1 LLLHKPFAR
10 NLPTSQG
17 KIFNKLHESSLI
29 YFSDNLLFLKIF
41 FHSCEEYVYNGTST
55 GGCKWDYTGQGFD
68 YQILAGPIFILI
80 YTFAAIPVGIAA
92 DLYNRKVH
100 SDHILAADD
109 VVQLHF

>member
-1 LLLHKPFAR
+1 MV
-10 NLPTSQG
+10 
-17 KIFNKLHESSLI
+17 
-29 YFSDNLLFLKIF
+29 
-41 FHSCEEYVYNGTST
+41 HSCEEYVYNGTST

-100 SDHILAADD
+100 SDLILAADD

>member
-1 LLLHKPFAR
+1 MTNNSVAV
-10 NLPTSQG
+10 PTPQT
-17 KIFNKLHESSLI
+17 ICQKLTNESR
-29 YFSDNLLFLKIF
+29 LFKNINDEGDRIF
-41 FHSCEEYVYNGTST
+41 FTFLILFNHSCEEYVYNGTSN

-100 SDHILAADD
+100 SGLTYRH
-109 VVQLHF
+109 